1 MWWAVWIG
9 SFWPKIEVLYR
20 PECTKEGTTWKWIL
34 SFFKIRNELQ
44 TVRAEKVD
52 EKKFDHLSSF
62 HLPSWLLILKLS
74 SAYFADLTKKSKS
87 TKAMHTY
94 ASEKYCYALSENGV
108 AYYAMTY
115 CFGDIGVW
123 NQRILLNFCWFS
135 IFFDILIAKSL
146 SRGQWLR
153 TIQTI
158 SFSVSVMRTF
168 RRIYVNSFTRLRF
181 LAEVSTIL
189 QKMHFFGQFKDHN
202 QGRNHGK

>member
-1 MWWAVWIG
+1 MKMN
-9 SFWPKIEVLYR
+9 FQ
-20 PECTKEGTTWKWIL
+20 
-34 SFFKIRNELQ
+34 FFKIRNELQ
-44 TVRAEKVD
+44 TVRAEKID
-52 EKKFDHLSSF
+52 EKKSDHLSSF

-87 TKAMHTY
+87 IKAMHTY
-94 ASEKYCYALSENGV
+94 ASAKCCYALSENGV

-135 IFFDILIAKSL
+135 IFFEMLIAKSL
-146 SRGQWLR
+146 SHGHWLW
-153 TIQTI
+153 TLQTI

-168 RRIYVNSFTRLRF
+168 HCIYGNSFTRLRF

-202 QGRNHGK
+202 LGRNHGT